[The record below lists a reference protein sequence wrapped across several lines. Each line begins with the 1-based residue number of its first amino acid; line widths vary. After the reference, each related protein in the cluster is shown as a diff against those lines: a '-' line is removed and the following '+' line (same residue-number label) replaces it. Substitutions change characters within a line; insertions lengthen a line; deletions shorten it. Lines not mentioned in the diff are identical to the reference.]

1 MNKKYLLPAALI
13 IVISFSAGIF
23 TEILASPAHL
33 QLSTDLPSLSAA
45 ISAYLKS
52 DILTVLAAM
61 IFACTVILMPAVAF
75 LAMGKTFSLGFS
87 AAYILSSG
95 TDKAFGILLAALLPR
110 GMFKIPAYM
119 ALILIAY
126 ETARVVKENYQQPM
140 KLRHNLFP
148 CIRGYLFCFITLAV
162 SSILEAVLLQS
173 VL

>member
-75 LAMGKTFSLGFS
+75 LAIGKTFSLGFS
-87 AAYILSSG
+87 AAYIRRQRKLPAADEASPQSFSVHSRLPILFHHSG
-95 TDKAFGILLAALLPR
+95 
-110 GMFKIPAYM
+110 
-119 ALILIAY
+119 
-126 ETARVVKENYQQPM
+126 
-140 KLRHNLFP
+140 
-148 CIRGYLFCFITLAV
+148 CF
-162 SSILEAVLLQS
+162 QYP
-173 VL
+173 